1 MRGIEGGK
9 RRNRKASLRF
19 YALPSILRKTEW
31 AAKEKKFL
39 SPPCNYTLFPTLAIV
54 IVHITFF
61 FALQPSFFSYL
72 LINFLSLD
80 KRNVYVELNKLNKP
94 NKLNVRPRD
103 EVAHGINL
111 VDHSLETL
119 PG

>member
-1 MRGIEGGK
+1 M
-9 RRNRKASLRF
+9 
-19 YALPSILRKTEW
+19 PCLRKTEW
-31 AAKEKKFL
+31 VVKEKFL
-39 SPPCNYTLFPTLAIV
+39 SSPCSYTLFPTLAVV
-54 IVHITFF
+54 IAHITF

-80 KRNVYVELNKLNKP
+80 KRNVYVELNKPNKL

-103 EVAHGINL
+103 KDDGGRGINL
-111 VDHSLETL
+111 VDHGLETL